1 MPPWKLALAS
11 GLAASVLCGC
21 GSALKP
27 SQGRGKI
34 DSPLTYPQ
42 NHVTCLRKDHLSVQ
56 TLGSYGLQIGALPTG
71 PTVRFQPTPGAAQS
85 QQIYGLSSAQGAEV
99 IGSAQLYPNGA
110 SDNELKKIELCLSQG
125 VNG

>member
-27 SQGRGKI
+27 PQGRGKI
-34 DSPLTYPQ
+34 DNPLTYPQ
-42 NHVTCLRKDHLSVQ
+42 NHLTCLRKDNLSVQ
-56 TLGSYGLQIGALPTG
+56 AIGHYGIQIGQLPAG
-71 PTVRFQPTPGAAQS
+71 PTVRFQPTPGAAQA
-85 QQIYGLSSAQGAEV
+85 QQIEAVASAQGAEV

-125 VNG
+125 VSG